1 MSLQNLMVTICIDF
15 WFQIIPLSAFG
26 LGVWQVK
33 RRSWKLDL
41 LKDLEDR
48 TTAPPVPLPFDQES
62 LEKLGQAH
70 QMFSRF
76 LNLRYFSQ
84 SFPLFCF
91 STNMTEVFS

>member
-1 MSLQNLMVTICIDF
+1 M
-15 WFQIIPLSAFG
+15 
-26 LGVWQVK
+26 WQVK

-62 LEKLGQAH
+62 LENLGQAH
-70 QMFSRF
+70 HMFSLF
-76 LNLRYFSQ
+76 LNLLFFFSQ

-91 STNMTEVFS
+91 STWQKFSIEIKNDYIIIYHNKNLEEIENVTAIE